1 MNAKHIIASVSLLIA
16 AAAAMAEPAELNF
29 PNAVAGQQSGLTR
42 EQVKADVLQ
51 ARADGELDFSEVNY
65 PPLAAAKSGLTR
77 AQVKADVIAARAN
90 GELDLNDT
98 NYPSFFDGRVQRP
111 AATLT
116 ASAKAGAK
124 AGTTTAQ

>member
-16 AAAAMAEPAELNF
+16 AGAAFAEPAELNF
-29 PNAVAGQQSGLTR
+29 PTQAAKVQTGLTR
-42 EQVKADVLQ
+42 AQVQADVLQ
-51 ARADGELDFSEVNY
+51 ARAEGTLEFSEVNY
-65 PPLAAAKSGLTR
+65 PPLVAASTTLTR

-90 GELDLNDT
+90 GELDLNET

-116 ASAKAGAK
+116 ASAKARA
-124 AGTTTAQ
+124 AAQ